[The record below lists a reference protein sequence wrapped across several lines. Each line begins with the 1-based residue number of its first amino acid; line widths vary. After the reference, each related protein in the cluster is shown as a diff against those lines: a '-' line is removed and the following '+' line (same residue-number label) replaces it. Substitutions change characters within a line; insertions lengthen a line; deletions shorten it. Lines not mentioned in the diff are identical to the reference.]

1 MKKQRKNEK
10 DNRGVAIYARKSRIT
25 NKGDSIGVQFKQ
37 CTDYAKKELGL
48 DEEYEF
54 LQYEDKGL
62 SGYFSDRPDFQR
74 MLHDVQDGKIKAI
87 VCYKL
92 DRVGRKTADLIR
104 LMDFL
109 EMYHVNLLICSNGI
123 NTASGLYKIFIQIFA
138 VIAEFER
145 DTLTERIVDNMMEL
159 AKDGR
164 WLGGN
169 TPMGFTVRRVTTG
182 SGKGKS
188 AYSYLESLT
197 EEKCMVQRL
206 YEIFRTT
213 RSIQTTAKQMNEE
226 GFHTPSGAAFNA
238 STTRLVLRN
247 PIYCTADKRSYDY
260 FIDHDGNVFGDM
272 TEFDGTHGLSAYNKT
287 DQEKYEGSDS
297 TFISPKYVQ
306 TIESKPVSEWIIAVG
321 KHEGFIPSE
330 QWIEVQELLDAIA
343 EKYNRPHR
351 KTNALLAGLAHC
363 PHCGRRLSVIP
374 ESDRWTNGK
383 PRFKYVCPGYRKKE
397 CNFKAVD
404 GVLLDEFVVQ
414 QLSELSDENSER
426 FRSILEIK
434 IEEVLEQSQTV
445 QEHNLIKKKRD
456 KLKADIVAQTRN
468 LREADGSIKQ
478 FIQEDLQNLA
488 EELRETERQLS
499 KLDEGR
505 KNNMIAIRDL
515 EMTKERL
522 LSFAEYAKDAQ
533 PEVLVTLIQ
542 TIVERIYIVDKD
554 DERYCHIFI
563 KGCSG
568 EDYTGFFQTAGYIE
582 HNSAPVCDSEQYCIY
597 KHTYSVLHGLIF
609 RPCFYLYLHKT
620 MKIFINFSA
629 NLHRVLLTFLRHKFN
644 IKNDRKF
651 SEAVKNNEKQK
662 RTFKRKIL
670 DPRMGARNRRANL
683 LEHGKPVVQ
692 HLCLRKNRKRSDN
705 NLLDGWRFRNG
716 NDHIHLPLR
725 LYLRQN
731 RQAENNGVCRLY
743 PLGHIHHC
751 FRADAVSCS
760 RQQRHTVRAHGNRRC
775 GRRGGRDN
783 ELLRLDGK

>member
-1 MKKQRKNEK
+1 MELQVPHRICNGIFNHTLLCEFHQGKLLLHLTIPFEEKPKTNLPSDNLKYYRQRKQMTTRQLAEK
-10 DNRGVAIYARKSRIT
+10 MDIVPSTVVMYENGKHPIPYNVAIKLADVLEIEASLLYDDFSRFLSVPYTEALKSVRT
-25 NKGDSIGVQFKQ
+25 
-37 CTDYAKKELGL
+37 ALGL
-48 DEEYEF
+48 S
-54 LQYEDKGL
+54 Q
-62 SGYFSDRPDFQR
+62 
-74 MLHDVQDGKIKAI
+74 KA
-87 VCYKL
+87 
-92 DRVGRKTADLIR
+92 
-104 LMDFL
+104 
-109 EMYHVNLLICSNGI
+109 
-123 NTASGLYKIFIQIFA
+123 FA
-138 VIAEFER
+138 
-145 DTLTERIVDNMMEL
+145 ERIGLV
-159 AKDGR
+159 
-164 WLGGN
+164 
-169 TPMGFTVRRVTTG
+169 P
-182 SGKGKS
+182 S
-188 AYSYLESLT
+188 YSYLESLP

-213 RSIQTTAKQMNEE
+213 RSIQTTAKQMSEE

-272 TEFDGTHGLSAYNKT
+272 IEFDGTHGLSAYNKT

-321 KHEGFIPSE
+321 RHEGFIPSE

-363 PHCGRRLSVIP
+363 PHCGRRLSVIS

-426 FRSILEIK
+426 FRRILEIK

-445 QEHNLIKKKRD
+445 QEHNIIKKKRD
-456 KLKADIVAQTRN
+456 KLKADIAAQTRN

-554 DERYCHIFI
+554 KERFCHIFI
-563 KGCSG
+563 KGCTG

-582 HNSAPVCDSEQYCIY
+582 HNSAPVCDSEQYCIC
-597 KHTYSVLHGLIF
+597 TEI
-609 RPCFYLYLHKT
+609 PQT
-620 MKIFINFSA
+620 D
-629 NLHRVLLTFLRHKFN
+629 N
-644 IKNDRKF
+644 I
-651 SEAVKNNEKQK
+651 
-662 RTFKRKIL
+662 L
-670 DPRMGARNRRANL
+670 G
-683 LEHGKPVVQ
+683 
-692 HLCLRKNRKRSDN
+692 RSK
-705 NLLDGWRFRNG
+705 
-716 NDHIHLPLR
+716 
-725 LYLRQN
+725 
-731 RQAENNGVCRLY
+731 E
-743 PLGHIHHC
+743 
-751 FRADAVSCS
+751 
-760 RQQRHTVRAHGNRRC
+760 T
-775 GRRGGRDN
+775 
-783 ELLRLDGK
+783 

>member
-1 MKKQRKNEK
+1 MKKQRKVEK

-37 CTDYAKKELGL
+37 CADYAKKELGL
-48 DEEYEF
+48 DEDYEF

-188 AYSYLESLT
+188 AYSYLESLP
-197 EEKCMVQRL
+197 EEKRMVQRL

-213 RSIQTTAKQMNEE
+213 RSIQSTAKQMNAE

-272 TEFDGTHGLSAYNKT
+272 IEFDGTHGLSAYNKT

-321 KHEGFIPSE
+321 RHEGFIPSE

-351 KTNALLAGLAHC
+351 KTNALLALCWAPPPPRPLPRARAPGEASGVPDLRHGGTAGGLA
-363 PHCGRRLSVIP
+363 
-374 ESDRWTNGK
+374 
-383 PRFKYVCPGYRKKE
+383 
-397 CNFKAVD
+397 
-404 GVLLDEFVVQ
+404 
-414 QLSELSDENSER
+414 
-426 FRSILEIK
+426 
-434 IEEVLEQSQTV
+434 
-445 QEHNLIKKKRD
+445 
-456 KLKADIVAQTRN
+456 
-468 LREADGSIKQ
+468 
-478 FIQEDLQNLA
+478 
-488 EELRETERQLS
+488 
-499 KLDEGR
+499 
-505 KNNMIAIRDL
+505 
-515 EMTKERL
+515 
-522 LSFAEYAKDAQ
+522 
-533 PEVLVTLIQ
+533 
-542 TIVERIYIVDKD
+542 
-554 DERYCHIFI
+554 
-563 KGCSG
+563 
-568 EDYTGFFQTAGYIE
+568 
-582 HNSAPVCDSEQYCIY
+582 
-597 KHTYSVLHGLIF
+597 
-609 RPCFYLYLHKT
+609 
-620 MKIFINFSA
+620 
-629 NLHRVLLTFLRHKFN
+629 
-644 IKNDRKF
+644 
-651 SEAVKNNEKQK
+651 
-662 RTFKRKIL
+662 
-670 DPRMGARNRRANL
+670 
-683 LEHGKPVVQ
+683 
-692 HLCLRKNRKRSDN
+692 
-705 NLLDGWRFRNG
+705 
-716 NDHIHLPLR
+716 
-725 LYLRQN
+725 
-731 RQAENNGVCRLY
+731 
-743 PLGHIHHC
+743 
-751 FRADAVSCS
+751 
-760 RQQRHTVRAHGNRRC
+760 
-775 GRRGGRDN
+775 GRRGPLHPALRRPAPAGRRPPHRRHRGHRRPAAGRPPGRGRPGAGAGGEPGRHGAATAGPGPVAVRAVGHGAGAHPGAGRPGPRPQDPPVHRQRQRGAAGGGRP
-783 ELLRLDGK
+783 LPRPAGARGRHSPQR